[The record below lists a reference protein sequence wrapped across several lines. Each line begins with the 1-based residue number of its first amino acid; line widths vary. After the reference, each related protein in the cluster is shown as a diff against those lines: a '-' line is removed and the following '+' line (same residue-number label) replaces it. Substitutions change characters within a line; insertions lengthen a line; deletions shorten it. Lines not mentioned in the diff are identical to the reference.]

1 MEYEQFVDEFIDK
14 LQQNIEQEN
23 VEIRRG
29 TFTKINEKLDG
40 ISVKYP
46 DSSVA
51 PTVYLDEKYQ
61 MVQDGSYTIEQVAE
75 RTAMQLQDIR
85 GDVLEIP
92 FSYRRICKAESL
104 LRSYQGQ
111 QKMKRCFK
119 MSLMNVWMELGR

>member
-51 PTVYLDEKYQ
+51 PTVYLDEE
-61 MVQDGSYTIEQVAE
+61 VSDGSGRKLYD
-75 RTAMQLQDIR
+75 RTGCRKNCDAASGYSR
-85 GDVLEIP
+85 GC
-92 FSYRRICKAESL
+92 S
-104 LRSYQGQ
+104 
-111 QKMKRCFK
+111 
-119 MSLMNVWMELGR
+119 